1 MVEMIVRASCSNPRR
16 QKKIRRVVKVKN
28 PEEVVAKFE
37 RYRGEVMSWRSSKEH
52 SRSIVD
58 GNEVL
63 QFYGTTMS
71 CCSSRNRVLSKLCTD
86 SGCRACRVIQSGF
99 DTCYNKLHG
108 IRVSSKSN
116 GTSED
121 GVVNGA
127 AKGAKRA
134 VIICRTIAAGGGGGG
149 GGGVAMVV
157 PNPAALLPC
166 FLVIFD

>member
-1 MVEMIVRASCSNPRR
+1 M
-16 QKKIRRVVKVKN
+16 KN
-28 PEEVVAKFE
+28 SEEVVAKFE
-37 RYRGEVMSWRSSKEH
+37 RYRREVMSWRSSKEH

-71 CCSSRNRVLSKLCTD
+71 CSSSRNRVLSKLCTD

-99 DTCYNKLHG
+99 DTYYNKLHG

-116 GTSED
+116 CVSED
-121 GVVNGA
+121 GAVN
-127 AKGAKRA
+127 KGSKRA
-134 VIICRTIAAGGGGGG
+134 VIICRTIAARAGGGDD
-149 GGGVAMVV
+149 MVV